1 MGMLDTSARSE
12 EVRAILDG
20 AADDIIDRIVETGAS
35 VAEITEAMH
44 LLADQVTADELPS
57 TSHVEEVR
65 EILLD
70 AQGQRAEAGTSTSRM
85 TW

>member
-1 MGMLDTSARSE
+1 MLDTQARSE

-20 AADDIIDRIVETGAS
+20 AADDIIDRVIETGAS

-44 LLADQVTADELPS
+44 LLADQVAADEFPS

-70 AQGQRAEAGTSTSRM
+70 AGGQRAAAGASTGRM